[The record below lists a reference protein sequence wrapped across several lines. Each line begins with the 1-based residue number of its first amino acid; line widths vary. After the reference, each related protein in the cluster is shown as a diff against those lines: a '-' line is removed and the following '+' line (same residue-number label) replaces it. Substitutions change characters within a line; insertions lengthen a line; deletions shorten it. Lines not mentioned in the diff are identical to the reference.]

1 MVLHHNISLKSYNTF
16 GLDVNAQYV
25 AMIRSE
31 EDIEEVYH
39 TRRFIPLPKVILG
52 GGSNILFTGNQ
63 RRIFLKIEIDGIR
76 VVEEDDDTAV
86 IEAGA
91 GIVWHQ
97 LVLWCVERNLGGI
110 ENLSLIPGTVGAAP
124 IQNIGAYGV
133 ELERVFES
141 LEAFDGKT
149 GERREFAASECQFGY
164 RDSIFKRKLKGKY
177 IITKVRLRLTKRNHT
192 FHTTY
197 GAIQKTLEQMGVS
210 DLSLDVVSRAVIHIR
225 ESKLPDP
232 AQIGNAGSFFKNP
245 IVEKPLVEALQELYP
260 SLPVYPIDEAWDKV
274 PAAWLIDQ
282 CGWKGERRGEVGV
295 HTNQPLVLVNYGG
308 GSGKEILRLSRDIQK
323 SVAKTFGIDLEREV
337 NVL

>member
-1 MVLHHNISLKSYNTF
+1 
-16 GLDVNAQYV
+16 
-25 AMIRSE
+25 MIRCE
-31 EDIEEVYH
+31 EDIEEVYQ
-39 TRRFIPLPKVILG
+39 TRRFIPLPKVVLG

-63 RRIFLKIEIDGIR
+63 RRVFLKMEMDGIR
-76 VVEEDDDTAV
+76 IVEEDEDAAIV
-86 IEAGA
+86 EIGA

-133 ELERVFES
+133 ELQGVFES

-149 GERREFAASECQFGY
+149 GERREFTAPECQFGY
-164 RDSIFKRKLKGKY
+164 RDSIFKRKLRGKY
-177 IITKVRLRLTKRNHT
+177 VITKVRIRLTKRNHS
-192 FHTTY
+192 FHTSY
-197 GAIQKTLEQMGVS
+197 GAIQQTMEEMGVS
-210 DLSLDVVSRAVIHIR
+210 DLSLEAISQAVIHIR
-225 ESKLPDP
+225 QSKLPDP

-245 IVEKPLVEALQELYP
+245 IVEKPLVEALKELYP
-260 SLPVYPIDEAWDKV
+260 SLPVFPVDKSSDKI

-295 HTNQPLVLVNYGG
+295 HTQQPLVLVNYGG
-308 GSGKEILRLSRDIQK
+308 GKGMEILRLSRDIQK
-323 SVAKTFGIDLEREV
+323 SVSKTFGIDLEREV